1 MRGYIQRLLII
12 LISLA
17 ILNVSLWFFRVT
29 YIFYYHIGEYLLF
42 SSVFLIIILI
52 LALKIKNVR
61 ALFLFAEITMI
72 VWFLSSSLSM
82 YPNLNNSDVLKMA
95 KVTSLFLEGITP
107 RAIDYGAFPG
117 YSFLLG
123 VTNVVTEGNLS
134 INFHYIVF
142 ECLSLVLLLFILLL
156 QRDMPGQELF
166 PLVLFSSGFVLS
178 FYYLSPQFIGLVL
191 AVALIF
197 VLLKSYVNQ
206 GDKRYQLVGY
216 ILFVAVI
223 MTHAE
228 TTLTVLLIITFYY
241 LGILF
246 LERIKNR
253 TSPMRILVRQLSP
266 FYIIL
271 FSYVVFTMLKN
282 TIMTLFVKG
291 ALTNLLLLLQG
302 LSPKLGTK
310 IGPPVSFLKPEYI
323 QHLDK
328 LSYAYNLSI
337 ATFVL
342 YFWTKHRAAKKG
354 RVSSKELSFLFLTGW
369 MLLGVVFAM
378 GIFFII
384 NRQFL
389 FRPIFYV
396 SLFTSI
402 LFSVTFERAL
412 RVSSFKHRE
421 QLQKG
426 ILVII
431 FAVFLLISFPSRI
444 YPYEGNVYPQDVSAT
459 CFIPWNASVKG
470 VGWAIGPAFS
480 FCHSEVKG
488 LYGVK
493 LPDKNL
499 RNEGGYIIMAKDY
512 LEIKVAAKRTNTP
525 VKYLEQYWNTLQDK
539 LVILKNKVYDNGK
552 KEIWIG

>member
-1 MRGYIQRLLII
+1 
-12 LISLA
+12 
-17 ILNVSLWFFRVT
+17 
-29 YIFYYHIGEYLLF
+29 
-42 SSVFLIIILI
+42 
-52 LALKIKNVR
+52 
-61 ALFLFAEITMI
+61 
-72 VWFLSSSLSM
+72 
-82 YPNLNNSDVLKMA
+82 
-95 KVTSLFLEGITP
+95 
-107 RAIDYGAFPG
+107 
-117 YSFLLG
+117 
-123 VTNVVTEGNLS
+123 
-134 INFHYIVF
+134 
-142 ECLSLVLLLFILLL
+142 
-156 QRDMPGQELF
+156 
-166 PLVLFSSGFVLS
+166 
-178 FYYLSPQFIGLVL
+178 
-191 AVALIF
+191 
-197 VLLKSYVNQ
+197 
-206 GDKRYQLVGY
+206 
-216 ILFVAVI
+216 
-223 MTHAE
+223 
-228 TTLTVLLIITFYY
+228 
-241 LGILF
+241 
-246 LERIKNR
+246 
-253 TSPMRILVRQLSP
+253 
-266 FYIIL
+266 
-271 FSYVVFTMLKN
+271 
-282 TIMTLFVKG
+282 MTLFVKG

-342 YFWTKHRAAKKG
+342 YFWTKHRVAKKG

-389 FRPIFYV
+389 FRPIFYA

-444 YPYEGNVYPQDVSAT
+444 YPYEGNVYPQDIAST
-459 CFIPWNASVKG
+459 CFIPKNVKIMG
-470 VGWAIGPAFS
+470 IGNGIGPAFS

-488 LYGVK
+488 LYRVK

-499 RNEGGYIIMAKDY
+499 RNEKGYIIMTNDVIEVKLVGKRRGISFQY
-512 LEIKVAAKRTNTP
+512 LERYYNI
-525 VKYLEQYWNTLQDK
+525 VKYQLVNTKDK
-539 LVILKNKVYDNGK
+539 IYDNDRK
-552 KEIWIG
+552 NIWI